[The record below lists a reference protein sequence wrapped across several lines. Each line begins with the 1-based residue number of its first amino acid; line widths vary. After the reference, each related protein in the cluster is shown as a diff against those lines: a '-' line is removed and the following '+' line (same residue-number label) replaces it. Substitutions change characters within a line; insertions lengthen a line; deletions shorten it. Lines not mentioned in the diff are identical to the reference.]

1 MSKLD
6 EELTGRFGKAERPI
20 PVDPQ
25 LFAGLLKRRVRR
37 ERMKRASTV
46 GLVLVIS
53 VAGAT
58 AYVLAARGATVQ
70 PGSTATTSPA
80 LPTQAAVAATIP
92 GVPFPACHPTSLTY
106 FSRYSAAGSI
116 YLFGR
121 GEAGAACPDL
131 ESRNAY
137 LGLNVG
143 NLGPG
148 PKPQIFG
155 PIDCF
160 KGCRIFGAPDI
171 DGDGRPEL
179 AVVVVDGTGADS
191 IELYRIEPHADQPF
205 TQITYLANGKRTP
218 LYFDWGG
225 VGAYRSGAYCF
236 TSGPAG
242 SGLGD
247 ELVIWDAHR
256 SAGAWHLVQRFMQIG
271 ADTVHLDHVERS
283 SAVGAG
289 GFLPDG
295 GGTDFC
301 GTPVTP

>member
-6 EELTGRFGKAERPI
+6 EELTERFGKAERPL

-25 LFAGLLKRRVRR
+25 LFAGLLKKRARR
-37 ERMKRASTV
+37 ERMNRASTV
-46 GLVLVIS
+46 GLVLVIGL
-53 VAGAT
+53 AGAM
-58 AYVLAARGATVQ
+58 AYALAERGGSVQ
-70 PGSTATTSPA
+70 PGSTATVSPA
-80 LPTQAAVAATIP
+80 FPSQAAVAATIP

-106 FSRYSAAGSI
+106 LSPYSAAGSI

-121 GEAGAACPDL
+121 GTAEGPCPEL
-131 ESRNAY
+131 NGRNAY

-143 NLGPG
+143 NLGPE

-160 KGCRIFGAPDI
+160 TGCRIFGAPDI

-191 IELYRIEPHADQPF
+191 IELYRIEPHADPPF

-218 LYFDWGG
+218 LSFDWGDAG
-225 VGAYRSGAYCF
+225 TYRSGAYCF

-242 SGLGD
+242 SGPRD
-247 ELVIWDAHR
+247 ELVTWYADR
-256 SAGAWHLVQRFMQIG
+256 SPGAWHLVQRFMRIDG
-271 ADTVHLDHVERS
+271 ATVQLDHVERS
-283 SAVGAG
+283 SAVGAAG
-289 GFLPDG
+289 LLPDG

-301 GTPVTP
+301 GAPVTP